1 MGDDRAEASRML
13 PQARVTIRGQSSKCA
28 VNCFPGP
35 SGIPELDCWAASSKI
50 SRQPRVS
57 NSLDYL
63 LSGKLWEMT
72 RNASHREDANSRNTI
87 HVSGEINVG
96 RGCDM
101 GGREGG
107 SGCYAEDRGMSLG
120 VR

>member
-1 MGDDRAEASRML
+1 M
-13 PQARVTIRGQSSKCA
+13 
-28 VNCFPGP
+28 
-35 SGIPELDCWAASSKI
+35 
-50 SRQPRVS
+50 
-57 NSLDYL
+57 DYL